1 MGEMAGSKV
10 VPITA
15 VRPSDP
21 APQRTDEELMLLV
34 RAGSREAMAALAGRH
49 IGPLTSFCVKVT
61 GNAAAGEDVVQEAL
75 LTLWARRSD
84 WKPRGTVAAL
94 LYTIARNLCRNR
106 ARDGRR
112 RGRWIVPEGAG
123 VDVERLPMSAE
134 EVDPVLL
141 RERRRDALEA
151 LAELPDALRESV
163 LLRFE
168 HEMPYDVIAAVV
180 GANESTVRSRVHHGL
195 LKLRALVTKEGGR

>member
-1 MGEMAGSKV
+1 
-10 VPITA
+10 
-15 VRPSDP
+15 
-21 APQRTDEELMLLV
+21 MLLV
-34 RAGSREAMAALAGRH
+34 RAGSREAMAALAARY
-49 IGPLTSFCVKVT
+49 IGPLTSFCVKII
-61 GNAAAGEDVVQEAL
+61 GDAGAGEDVVQEAL
-75 LTLWARRSD
+75 LTLWIRRAD

-106 ARDGRR
+106 VRDGRR
-112 RGRWIVPEGAG
+112 RGRWLVPEGG
-123 VDVERLPMSAE
+123 RVDVERLAMSSE
-134 EVDPVLL
+134 EVDPVLA

-168 HEMPYDVIAAVV
+168 HEMSYELIAAIV

-195 LKLRALVTKEGGR
+195 LKLRVLVAKESRR